1 MDTFAFHQD
10 HTSMKTRS
18 SIIVLSFLITTSA
31 TAQWTQVNDGL
42 ATLVYG
48 AGTHGTTQTNVFAR
62 AYNVLYRSSDH
73 GGTWTAVD
81 NPIAGNPSDVGYY
94 FNGRYFAGSS
104 SISAC
109 IHYSDNE
116 GDSWTTAPGAP
127 SATVVRGFFEY
138 GGALYA
144 YTSSVGIYRTLDG
157 NTWTAVNNGLTNL
170 NVIGM
175 ASSGPYFVAA
185 TIGGGVFRTINAT
198 SWTQA
203 TGIGNGDLNGEN
215 VWRMG
220 SNLYYSAQGGA
231 EYVSSDFGATWTAW
245 TQPAF
250 FGLGMVEVKR
260 FGNTLYLES
269 RHFAG
274 GQRDS
279 LYRSTNEG
287 ASWTNITG
295 NLNAADL
302 NGSGILEHDGYVF
315 IGYSIGSAGQGIYR
329 YALST
334 GMDEADGTMQPRA
347 FPNPTADRVKIQ
359 LPQQAI
365 GSPYRVLGI
374 TGAEVLRGR
383 MDGAQVDLDLSGL
396 SAGSYLL
403 HVDGAEVMPLRL
415 VKR

>member
-1 MDTFAFHQD
+1 
-10 HTSMKTRS
+10 MK
-18 SIIVLSFLITTSA
+18 ILSASFTLLISLPVA
-31 TAQWTQVNDGL
+31 AQWSQVNNGL
-42 ATLVYG
+42 GTLVYG
-48 AGTHGTTQTNVFAR
+48 AATHGATPTHVFAR

-73 GGTWTAVD
+73 GGTWTPVTS
-81 NPIAGNPSDVGYY
+81 PIAGNPSDVGYY

-104 SISAC
+104 SITAC
-109 IHYSDNE
+109 IHYTENE
-116 GDSWTTAPGAP
+116 GDTWTPAPGAP
-127 SATVVRGFFEY
+127 TATVVRGFFEY
-138 GGALYA
+138 GNGLFA
-144 YTSSVGIYRTLDG
+144 YTSTAGIYRTVDG
-157 NTWTAVNNGLTNL
+157 NSWTAVNNGLTNL

-185 TIGGGVFRTINAT
+185 TIGGGVYRTINAA

-203 TGIGNGDLNGEN
+203 TGIGAGDLSGEN

-231 EYVSSDFGATWTAW
+231 EYMSSDYGLTWTPW

-260 FGNTLYLES
+260 YSSTLYMET

-295 NLNAADL
+295 NLNAADIH
-302 NGSGILEHDGYVF
+302 GSGILQHDGYVF
-315 IGYSIGSAGQGIYR
+315 IGYNMSSAGQGLYR

-334 GMDEADGTMQPRA
+334 GVEDAPAGMAQTA
-347 FPNPTADRVKIQ
+347 SVYPNPAVDEVVLEVPESMGPATYSLIDAVGHVVATGRAMAGVQQ
-359 LPQQAI
+359 LSLAAL
-365 GSPYRVLGI
+365 SPGCYIIRWDD
-374 TGAEVLRGR
+374 AR
-383 MDGAQVDLDLSGL
+383 
-396 SAGSYLL
+396 LL
-403 HVDGAEVMPLRL
+403 PLRI
-415 VKR
+415 VKRG